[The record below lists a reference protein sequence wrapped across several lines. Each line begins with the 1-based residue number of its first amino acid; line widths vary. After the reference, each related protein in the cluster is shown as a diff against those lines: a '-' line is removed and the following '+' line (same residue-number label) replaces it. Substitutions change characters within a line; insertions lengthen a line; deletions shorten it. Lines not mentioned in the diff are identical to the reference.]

1 MSKPDQLLTIKPPTE
16 LRFRGPFTDVVT
28 SELTLSNPSDKILC
42 FKIKTTAPRRYCVRP
57 NSGVMVPNQNVTVS
71 VMLQPFDFDPNEKNK
86 HKFMVQSIVIPKAD
100 IDLEAVW
107 KASDTAT
114 VMDTKLKC
122 VFEWPA
128 NQAPAPV
135 SQEKVEAAAPENKP
149 IKSTAPQVGEEK
161 LEMRDLD
168 TVVQECKQ
176 LRREVGSLRAENTQL
191 RTDGVRQR
199 RVEGGQPMKTVSP
212 TVTET
217 KPMLPSTMIILAIFI
232 LGFLIGK
239 YLF

>member
-1 MSKPDQLLTIKPPTE
+1 M
-16 LRFRGPFTDVVT
+16 
-28 SELTLSNPSDKILC
+28 
-42 FKIKTTAPRRYCVRP
+42 RP
-57 NSGVMVPNQNVTVS
+57 NSGVMVPNQNVKVS

-100 IDLEAVW
+100 VDLEAVW
-107 KASDTAT
+107 KESDAGN

-128 NQAPAPV
+128 NQAPAPASA
-135 SQEKVEAAAPENKP
+135 SQEKVESTSTESKP
-149 IKSTAPQVGEEK
+149 MKSTIPPAAEEK
-161 LEMRDLD
+161 LEARDLD
-168 TVVQECKQ
+168 TVIQECKQ

-199 RVEGGQPMKTVSP
+199 RGEGGQPMKTVSP

-239 YLF
+239 YVF